1 MKDIPTPE
9 HDALFRGRND
19 RSLGDELCMVYV
31 LAHSLEQR
39 LVIAVAALKE
49 IADYQCIKPMDDTA
63 REALAR
69 IEGEK

>member
-1 MKDIPTPE
+1 MKLEDVTAIQTVVT
-9 HDALFRGRND
+9 DLA
-19 RSLGDELCMVYV
+19 V
-31 LAHSLEQR
+31 LIDVNQRCHLAEQR
-39 LVIAVAALKE
+39 LAIAVAALKE